1 MDLGFVDARIRE
13 IAKEIAETGGFEF
26 VRSEIAGT
34 KRSPVVR
41 VFIDKA
47 DGLSIEHCAD
57 VSREIDARLEEDDL
71 IPTHYVLEVSSPGLE
86 RELYT
91 LDDFRRFT
99 GKLVKVK
106 AAIDGD
112 SSKTVVG
119 RIKEADDANIILI
132 VQGDKEVTIPFAA
145 VSKANLKIDLDAEF
159 RKRN

>member
-13 IAKEIAETGGFEF
+13 IAKEIADKGGFEF

-47 DGLSIEHCAD
+47 DGLSIEHCAE

-71 IPTHYVLEVSSPGLE
+71 IPTKYVLEVSSPGLE

-106 AAIDGD
+106 AAIEGHGA
-112 SSKTVVG
+112 KTVVG
-119 RIKEADDANIILI
+119 RIKEADDANITLSI
-132 VQGDKEVTIPFAA
+132 QGDKEITIPFAS